1 MVIKGIDG
9 NLGIQG
15 VSGISR
21 PTGTTAAAGSGKT
34 SATEA
39 FTQVFGDMVG
49 KVNDLQTQA
58 DKAVERLAT
67 GEAKGL
73 HEVMIA
79 MEKSSISF
87 QFLTQVRNKAI
98 EAYHEVMRMQV

>member
-1 MVIKGIDG
+1 MIIKGVG
-9 NLGIQG
+9 NNLG

-21 PTGTTAAAGSGKT
+21 PFPTESGAGTKT
-34 SATEA
+34 TSVTEG

-49 KVNDLQTQA
+49 KVNELQTKA
-58 DKAVERLAT
+58 DKAVEMLAT
-67 GEAKGL
+67 GESKNL

-87 QFLTQVRNKAI
+87 QFLTQVRNKALD
-98 EAYHEVMRMQV
+98 AYHEIMRMQV